1 MEFQD
6 KLVVDGTG
14 GVTFGDSM
22 GASVAAKGGDGTSY
36 SGGSGSGGIN
46 NNCRSTTG
54 AWAPKDNVG
63 EGGNGRAYRS
73 EPSWAARY
81 AGGGTGNPGGAGGK
95 NTSGS
100 RDNIGNE
107 ITFKGN
113 DGTGGL
119 LVIWSSIFNNNGL
132 ISSTGI
138 ASTTAV
144 TPSGGASGGGSV
156 NVFCNSLKN
165 IGEYDVSGGASENYG
180 GAGGNGTVTIGTMV
194 EGNFVKE

>member
-1 MEFQD
+1 M
-6 KLVVDGTG
+6 VDGTG
-14 GVTFGDSM
+14 GVSNGDGGGYSR
-22 GASVAAKGGDGTSY
+22 AAKGGDGTSY
-36 SGGSGSGGIN
+36 SGGSGSGAIN
-46 NNCRSTTG
+46 CNNETSTG
-54 AWAPKDNVG
+54 AWGPTDNVG
-63 EGGNGRAYRS
+63 EGGKGRAYRTS
-73 EPSWAARY
+73 SSWAARQ

-165 IGEYDVSGGASENYG
+165 IGEYDVAGGASENYG
-180 GAGGNGTVTIGTMV
+180 GAGGNGTVTIGTIV
-194 EGNFVKE
+194 NGNFVLDI